1 MLKVCIELSKK
12 YDCRGFFIMQFLSFS
27 RGWGFCLDDI
37 PQKQVLKSP
46 IIAPG
51 VIYDVHHQCQLQ
63 YGSNATFCEDVDV
76 SAVCFS
82 LFS

>member
-1 MLKVCIELSKK
+1 MFHLEGNVSHCSHFYSLV
-12 YDCRGFFIMQFLSFS
+12 FS

-37 PQKQVLKSP
+37 PQKKGLKSN

-63 YGSNATFCEDVDV
+63 YGPNATFCQEVEV
-76 SAVCFS
+76 SVEYLVS
-82 LFS
+82 VG

>member
-1 MLKVCIELSKK
+1 MKCLKAVVA
-12 YDCRGFFIMQFLSFS
+12 GFFKYAILSFS

-37 PQKQVLKSP
+37 PQKEVLKSP
-46 IIAPG
+46 VIAPG

-76 SAVCFS
+76 SALCF
-82 LFS
+82 FSFS